1 MNWIQESEQY
11 FLPVYRR
18 LPLEVQYGQGVF
30 LYDRQGKAY
39 LDFFSGLGVNALGY
53 QHPRVQKAI
62 EQQLKRNL
70 HLSNFFVQDV
80 QIELARKLLQLAGY
94 DRLFFTNSGTEAIEG
109 ILKIVKK
116 WGKARQKDHI
126 ICFENAFHGRT
137 LGALS
142 ITAQEKY
149 QKSFTPLL
157 PGVIQL
163 PYNDPGALLRTVNGR
178 TAAIFLEF
186 IQGEG
191 GIVPAEPEFIQAI
204 QTVREQHDVLV
215 VGDEI
220 QAGIGRTGKFMA
232 YQHFDM
238 QPDLVASAKALGG
251 GLPLGAFLV
260 RASLADVLQRGEHGT
275 TFGGSPLSCAAGLA
289 VLQEIE
295 EKNLLQ
301 HVQKTGAYL
310 LNQLRNLQS
319 EFPDRIKTVRG
330 LGLMAAM
337 EMHQDTFPLVLKGLE
352 KGIVLNSTAG
362 NVLRFLPPL
371 IVEASHIDQ
380 GVDII
385 RDILKQL

>member
-18 LPLEVQYGQGVF
+18 LPLEVHYGQGVF

-62 EQQLKRNL
+62 ERQLKRNL

-157 PGVIQL
+157 SGVIQL
-163 PYNDPGALLRTVNGR
+163 PYNDPEALLHTVNGG

-191 GIVPAEPEFIQAI
+191 GIVPAEPQFIRAI
-204 QTVREQHDVLV
+204 RKVREQHQVLIV
-215 VGDEI
+215 ADEI
-220 QAGIGRTGKFMA
+220 QAGIGRTGRFMA
-232 YQHFDM
+232 YQHFNVH
-238 QPDLVASAKALGG
+238 PDLVASAKALGG

-260 RASLADVLQRGEHGT
+260 SAPLTEVLQRGEHGT

-289 VLQEIE
+289 VIQEIE

-310 LNQLRNLQS
+310 LNQLRNLQR
-319 EFPDRIKTVRG
+319 EFPELIKTVRG

-337 EMHQDTFPLVLKGLE
+337 EMHQDTFPLVRKGLE

-362 NVLRFLPPL
+362 NVLRLLPPL
-371 IVEASHIDQ
+371 IVEPSHVDQ
-380 GVDII
+380 GIEMI
-385 RDILKQL
+385 RDILKNL